1 MNDLW
6 NTFFQFS
13 SSGKTVIPKKTKKK
27 KKKKKFGVTLKKHT
41 PLKKRY
47 VRGSKTPF
55 INKTITKEIIASLGH
70 VSETNS

>member
-1 MNDLW
+1 MISEIH
-6 NTFFQFS
+6 FFNLALV
-13 SSGKTVIPKKTKKK
+13 GKLFFRKTQKKK

-47 VRGSKTPF
+47 VRGSKAPF

>member
-13 SSGKTVIPKKTKKK
+13 SSGKTVLSKNSK

-47 VRGSKTPF
+47 VRGSKAPF

>member
-1 MNDLW
+1 MISEIH
-6 NTFFQFS
+6 FFNLALV
-13 SSGKTVIPKKTKKK
+13 GKLFFRKTQK
-27 KKKKKFGVTLKKHT
+27 KKKKKFGVTLKKHM

-47 VRGSKTPF
+47 VRGSKAPF

>member
-1 MNDLW
+1 MISEIH
-6 NTFFQFS
+6 FFNLALV
-13 SSGKTVIPKKTKKK
+13 GKLFFRKTQKK

-47 VRGSKTPF
+47 VRGSKAPF